1 MYKYFNMKLESLAD
15 LKKEYRE
22 LALKHHPDKGG
33 SVETMAEINNEYE
46 KLFKILKQG
55 KKVHVGN
62 DEYADSSELAEDFI
76 YIINAIINLEGVV
89 IKLVGEWL
97 WVTGDTAKY
106 KTVFKANRFRWSVN
120 KKAWYYNPDPEW
132 RKKSRKK
139 LSLGEI
145 ERFYGSKRIDKS
157 SYKSNTKQTA
167 KQIRESQAFQS
178 DAGQLSLF

>member
-1 MYKYFNMKLESLAD
+1 MYKYFNMKLETLAD

-33 SVETMAEINNEYE
+33 DVEVMAEINNEYE
-46 KLFKILKQG
+46 KLFAILKQG

-62 DEYADSSELAEDFI
+62 DEYAESSELPEDFI
-76 YIINAIINLEGVV
+76 NIINAIINLDGIV

-97 WVTGDTAKY
+97 WVTGETAKH
-106 KTVFKANRFRWSVN
+106 KTVFKVNRFRWSGN
-120 KKAWYYNPDPEW
+120 KKAWYYNPDPAW

-145 ERFYGSKRIDKS
+145 ENFYGSKRIGKGK
-157 SYKSNTKQTA
+157 YKSKD
-167 KQIRESQAFQS
+167 KEQIKKPAN
-178 DAGQLSLF
+178 QLALF